1 MLETAERQKCGCE
14 PELPLRFPCML
25 GLPSTPHPSPDRLLS
40 LQFLQSLEES
50 SPVARLLRLEREAGA
65 MGEMGGALVT
75 QTR

>member
-1 MLETAERQKCGCE
+1 M
-14 PELPLRFPCML
+14 
-25 GLPSTPHPSPDRLLS
+25 PHPSPDRLLS